1 MDPWLPRK
9 AAVGVSSLDMFCR
22 SSLDRPGNTRPVVPP
37 RQRAH
42 GSTCI
47 LQTCRWLCSFRIASI
62 CSSSSAHSSGL
73 RCPEDVESATRTL
86 YLHCSCKDVCSELPH
101 SKPAGSLC
109 KSSSVQ
115 KTRHVCYSTLTV
127 WILAGSAPCPP
138 YCKFVLQF
146 ASVHCMV
153 HSCNTI

>member
-22 SSLDRPGNTRPVVPP
+22 SSLDRPGTTRPVVPP

-47 LQTCRWLCSFRIASI
+47 LQTCTWLCSFRIASI

-86 YLHCSCKDVCSELPH
+86 YLHCSCKDACSELPH

-115 KTRHVCYSTLTV
+115 KTRHVCSTLTV
-127 WILAGSAPCPP
+127 WILAGSRAGPSL
-138 YCKFVLQF
+138 LQVRN
-146 ASVHCMV
+146 AWCIPVHLQ
-153 HSCNTI
+153 SCLE